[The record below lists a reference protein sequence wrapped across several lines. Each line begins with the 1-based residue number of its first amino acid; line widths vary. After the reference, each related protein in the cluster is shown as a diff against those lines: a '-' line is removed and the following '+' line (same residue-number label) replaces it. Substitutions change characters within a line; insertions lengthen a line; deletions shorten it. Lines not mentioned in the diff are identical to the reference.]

1 MIDKEYNKIL
11 KQYHKLSNRHILVVE
26 TDMPY
31 SDVLKVVILSDK
43 IRKAGNELVSFMRK
57 NYDQL
62 IRTKKYRKLLKL
74 YGSTKD
80 KKKRKD
86 LADQLNE
93 MQKAYNVTWDY
104 CRKSMIPIRK
114 KYGIDA
120 VFALTK
126 AEDVFHGIEKCL
138 YSDGET
144 IHFKKCG
151 DLPCIRAKQTK
162 CGIVLKYTE
171 HDLMFKLRNIRFG
184 VKIKDRYEQEEVD
197 AILYYLKNAELM
209 DSIAANTYKETD
221 ICVST
226 YRPCYVSL
234 VCKKIR
240 GKLRVYAHIT
250 IEGLSKPK
258 YDRFGNF
265 KHNKGKGIVGCD
277 IGTQTIAY
285 TTETKAGLK
294 NLAERGS
301 CIEVNERK
309 ERLIYRAMDR
319 SRRAMNPDNYNE
331 DGTIKKGK
339 KKWILSNRY
348 KKLRTKHT
356 ELCRINAINR
366 HLAINEDVNELRSLG
381 DVFVTEPKNA
391 KKLQKK
397 AKTGKRKK
405 RFGRSIKNRC
415 PGYFQS
421 QAKRKF
427 RIYVEVPNDYKAS
440 QYDHTSDTYIKKS
453 LSQRMYKLQDG
464 TMVQRDLYSSFLLYC
479 IDLSTNKIDKNKC
492 IHEFEK
498 QYKNQNE
505 TIEYIQINQI
515 KVMNSGIR
523 VN

>member
-1 MIDKEYNKIL
+1 MIQPEL
-11 KQYHKLSNRHILVVE
+11 KAYRRCSDRHVLVLETNLTYVE
-26 TDMPY
+26 KCQIFHYADL
-31 SDVLKVVILSDK
+31 V
-43 IRKAGNELVSFMRK
+43 RKAGNELTGIMKKR
-57 NYDQL
+57 YDQL
-62 IRTKKYRKLLKL
+62 VRTKRYRKLKSLYKKYKDADNKKALK
-74 YGSTKD
+74 D
-80 KKKRKD
+80 VC
-86 LADQLNE
+86 DQMKE
-93 MQKAYNVTWDY
+93 MQKQYDVTWDY
-104 CRKSMIPIRK
+104 CRTSMVPIGK

-126 AEDVFHGIEKCL
+126 AEDVFRGIEKCL

-144 IHFKKCG
+144 IHFKKRG
-151 DLPCIRAKQTK
+151 DLPCIRAKQINR
-162 CGIVLKYTE
+162 GIIMKQ
-171 HDLMFKLRNIRFG
+171 MNFKFKDIEFG
-184 VKIKDRYEQEEVD
+184 VKIKDR
-197 AILYYLKNAELM
+197 
-209 DSIAANTYKETD
+209 
-221 ICVST
+221 
-226 YRPCYVSL
+226 
-234 VCKKIR
+234 
-240 GKLRVYAHIT
+240 
-250 IEGLSKPK
+250 
-258 YDRFGNF
+258 
-265 KHNKGKGIVGCD
+265 KGKGIVGCD

-309 ERLIYRAMDR
+309 ERRIYRAMDR

-331 DGTIKKGK
+331 DGTIKKGRK
-339 KKWILSNRY
+339 TWTYSNRY

-356 ELCRINAINR
+356 ELCRINATNR

-440 QYDHTSDTYIKKS
+440 QYDHTSDEYIKKS

-479 IDLSTNKIDKNKC
+479 IDLNTNKIDKNKC

-505 TIEYIQINQI
+505 TIEYIQMNQI

>member
-1 MIDKEYNKIL
+1 MIQPEL
-11 KQYHKLSNRHILVVE
+11 KAYRRCSDRHVLVLETNLTYVE
-26 TDMPY
+26 KCQIFHYAD
-31 SDVLKVVILSDK
+31 L
-43 IRKAGNELVSFMRK
+43 IRKAGNELTGIMKKR
-57 NYDQL
+57 YDQL
-62 IRTKKYRKLLKL
+62 VRTKRYRKLKSLYKKYKDADNKKALK
-74 YGSTKD
+74 D
-80 KKKRKD
+80 VC
-86 LADQLNE
+86 DQMKE
-93 MQKAYNVTWDY
+93 MQKQYDVTWDY
-104 CRKSMIPIRK
+104 CRTSMIPIGK

-144 IHFKKCG
+144 IHFKKRG
-151 DLPCIRAKQTK
+151 DLPCIRAKQINR
-162 CGIVLKYTE
+162 GIIMKQ
-171 HDLMFKLRNIRFG
+171 MNFKFKNMEFG
-184 VKIKDRYEQEEVD
+184 VNIKDRYEQEEVD

-240 GKLRVYAHIT
+240 GKLRVYVHIT

-258 YDRFGNF
+258 QDRFGNF
-265 KHNKGKGIVGCD
+265 KHSRGSGIVGCD
-277 IGTQTIAY
+277 VGTQTIAY

-309 ERLIYRAMDR
+309 ERRIYRAMDR

-339 KKWILSNRY
+339 KKWTYSNRY

-356 ELCRINAINR
+356 ELCRINATNR

-391 KKLQKK
+391 KKLQKR

-440 QYDHTSDTYIKKS
+440 QYDHTSDEYIKKS
-453 LSQRMYKLQDG
+453 LSQRMYRLSDG

-479 IDLSTNKIDKNKC
+479 IDLNTNKIDKNKC
-492 IHEFEK
+492 IHEFEN

-505 TIEYIQINQI
+505 TIEYIQMNQI